1 MEVEVDLPVEE
12 RLVQLLE
19 HFGLSE
25 AHVAACRPEDWEG
38 FVSRHPDRVVSLTL
52 VCPHTMDTAPLRAV
66 ASRLAVITGD
76 QGPSVA
82 RISQSLAIIPDATLV
97 TLRDYVA
104 QGWSDV
110 ISDRLEEIGTVMGEH
125 LRRMDRQRQSRAV
138 AIPEGEG
145 HVAGLSYRIRGTGPP
160 LLLLPLGLAPSQ
172 WEPLLATLGARYC
185 TITLGGAALG
195 MVAMLEK
202 RGHSSYWYAVRS
214 LIDAIEVRPGETLLE
229 VGCGSGVLVRR
240 LARQTAGANRIV
252 GVDISPYLVRE
263 ATALARQEGLEDAIT
278 FREGNAEALPFSD
291 GSFDVTI
298 ACTVLEE
305 GDADRMLAELVRVT
319 RPGGRVAVIVRTIDM
334 PWWVNAPLGRE
345 LKAKVEAPSA
355 QKGSGVA
362 ARGCADATIYRRFH
376 AAALTNLRAFLQ
388 FQTVTAAEPRLAG
401 FEQQL
406 EATLNAEEAQEWR
419 SAVARAKTEG
429 TFFMAMPLHCAVGTK
444 P

>member
-1 MEVEVDLPVEE
+1 MAIGAELPLEE

-19 HFGLSE
+19 HLGLPE

-38 FVSRHPDRVVSLTL
+38 FVSRHPDRVASLTL
-52 VCPHTMDTAPLRAV
+52 VCPHTMDTTPLRPV
-66 ASRLAVITGD
+66 ASRLVVIMGD
-76 QGPSVA
+76 QGPPVA
-82 RISQSLAIIPDATLV
+82 RIRQSLATVPDATLIA
-97 TLRDYVA
+97 LHDYVA

-110 ISDRLEEIGTVMGEH
+110 IADRLEEIGTAMGEH

-172 WEPLLATLGARYC
+172 WEPLLATLSARYC

-195 MVAMLEK
+195 MVALLEK
-202 RGHSSYWYAVRS
+202 RGHSGSWHVVRS
-214 LIDAIEVRPGETLLE
+214 LIDAIEVRPGEAILE
-229 VGCGSGVLVRR
+229 VGCGSGVLIRR
-240 LARQTAGANRIV
+240 LARQTGGANRIV
-252 GVDISPYLVRE
+252 GVDISPYLLRE
-263 ATALARQEGLEDAIT
+263 ATALARQEGLEAAIT
-278 FREGNAEALPFSD
+278 FQEGNAEALPFPHS
-291 GSFDVTI
+291 SFNVTM

-334 PWWVNAPLGRE
+334 PWWVNAPLGPA
-345 LKAKVEAPSA
+345 LKTKLEAPGG

-362 ARGCADATIYRRFH
+362 AGGCADATIYRRFH
-376 AAALTNLRAFLQ
+376 AAGLTNLRVFPQ
-388 FQTVTAAEPRLAG
+388 FQSVTPAEPRLAG

-406 EATLNAEEAQEWR
+406 LAMLSAEETQEWR
-419 SAVARAKTEG
+419 SAVALAKAEG
-429 TFFMAMPLHCAVGTK
+429 TFFIAMPLHCAVGTK
-444 P
+444 A